1 VARAGAD
8 ARTVR
13 RRITS
18 LRALWKWLLLAGR
31 AKRDPL
37 LAIAPPRVERSPL
50 PVLSVEEVAHLLN
63 LPGDEVLDVRDRALL
78 EVLYATGAP
87 LQEIAALRL
96 GDVGA
101 RIIELSLGRDTRL
114 ERRVPLGRAAQ
125 RALTAYL
132 QVRPQLADA
141 ERETDS
147 LWLCGRGVPM
157 SGPRIYQT
165 VRERGREAGL
175 GNRASP
181 SALRRACALHLLSAG
196 AAPGDVTVL
205 LGFSS
210 VSALARLADL

>member
-1 VARAGAD
+1 M
-8 ARTVR
+8 
-13 RRITS
+13 S
-18 LRALWKWLLLAGR
+18 
-31 AKRDPL
+31 
-37 LAIAPPRVERSPL
+37 
-50 PVLSVEEVAHLLN
+50 
-63 LPGDEVLDVRDRALL
+63 
-78 EVLYATGAP
+78 
-87 LQEIAALRL
+87 
-96 GDVGA
+96 GA
-101 RIIELSLGRDTRL
+101 RVIELSLGRDTRL

-141 ERETDS
+141 ERETES

-165 VRERGREAGL
+165 VRARGQEAGL

-210 VSALARLADL
+210 SARWQDWQTCRKAGFHLKRRRKARVC